1 MTKKDNDVTLSGL
14 AYRMES
20 IENTVEA
27 LEHTLAKM
35 VTLTQ
40 RIQWT
45 FTGLVIYYII
55 DNMGLGVLAKL
66 LAKGIIL

>member
-1 MTKKDNDVTLSGL
+1 MKKDRDTTLSGL
-14 AYRMES
+14 SYRMES

-55 DNMGLGVLAKL
+55 DNIGLGSLAKIV
-66 LAKGIIL
+66 AKVLI